1 MQICD
6 MVAAAKIMNATL
18 VLPLLDHESFWTD
31 PRFYLIYSITRYYP
45 RKEVEFE
52 EIFFVICS
60 TFKDIFDWRHFMNV
74 LKDDVDIV
82 EYLPPRYAAMRPL
95 LKAPVSWSK
104 VCTLFLPFLK
114 TDFRGFC
121 G

>member
-1 MQICD
+1 
-6 MVAAAKIMNATL
+6 
-18 VLPLLDHESFWTD
+18 
-31 PRFYLIYSITRYYP
+31 
-45 RKEVEFE
+45 
-52 EIFFVICS
+52 
-60 TFKDIFDWRHFMNV
+60 MNV

-104 VCTLFLPFLK
+104 VCALFLPFPK
-114 TDFRGFC
+114 KDFSGFC